1 MMELEYKIEAEDGSG
16 VYTMDMNDDEVRAMV
31 DLGVQFA
38 IVCGAAGVKPMDI
51 MGDLLEKVRERHA
64 ETDRLEAEANKEISA
79 NAEDQK

>member
-1 MMELEYKIEAEDGSG
+1 MELEYKIEAEDGSG

-51 MGDLLEKVRERHA
+51 MCDLLEKVRERHA
-64 ETDRLEAEANKEISA
+64 ETDRLVEKANEEISA